1 MSHGCSPSWRISA
14 AAGEEDHACDRPEE
28 QDRVPGRARR
38 LLQRAPEDSGEE
50 ADEEDLVGKVNQLEC
65 SHLVRAAYLAPL

>member
-14 AAGEEDHACDRPEE
+14 AAGEDDHACDRPEE
-28 QDRVPGRARR
+28 QNRVPGRARR

-65 SHLVRAAYLAPL
+65 SHLVRAAFLAPL